1 MDYTNFYG
9 PTTVDPISFY
19 SGITPD
25 VAGVDTYFPVG
36 SSDLSSYY
44 GPTTNVDL
52 AGLYSG
58 QVLPDFSG
66 TDFLSGY
73 QTPGFWDQLTSG
85 NLTGAL
91 SSAYTDLGG
100 LKGLA
105 NLGLGGL
112 SAYYTLKAK
121 DKENALAEQRLNA
134 EIGFRQAEQNQDLA
148 RTDAMMNLLNQR
160 GRVALDPR
168 RYAEIVAS
176 GQIPADLLATQQRVD
191 VGAPAKFA
199 SGGLGLLRGGTSGQ
213 ADKINARLSDGEY
226 VMDAD
231 VVAALGDGNTEAGAR
246 RLDEMREQVRRHKRS
261 AGAKNIPPP
270 AKSPLE
276 YLKKGR

>member
-1 MDYTNFYG
+1 MAIGLQAPADWGYTGY
-9 PTTVDPISFY
+9 DSY
-19 SGITPD
+19 SPP
-25 VAGVDTYFPVG
+25 AVDTGNWGDLG
-36 SSDLSSYY
+36 SGLSFDSSGLGFDYGNLPIDPSSY
-44 GPTTNVDL
+44 
-52 AGLYSG
+52 
-58 QVLPDFSG
+58 
-66 TDFLSGY
+66 LSPY
-73 QTPGFWDQLTSG
+73 TSSYIPSITEAPGFWDQLTSG

-91 SSAYTDLGG
+91 GSAYTNLGG

-121 DKENALAEQRLNA
+121 DEDRDLAERRLEA
-134 EIGFRQAEQNQDLA
+134 ELGLRQTEQNQDLA
-148 RTDAMMNLLNQR
+148 KTDAMMNLLSQR
-160 GRVALDPR
+160 GRVSLDPR

-176 GQIPADLLATQQRVD
+176 GQIPADMLAAQQRVD
-191 VGAPAKFA
+191 VGAPAKLA
-199 SGGLGLLRGGTSGQ
+199 RGGLGLLRGGTSGQ
-213 ADKINARLSDGEY
+213 ADEINARLSDGEY

-246 RLDEMREQVRRHKRS
+246 RLDEMRERVRRHKRS
-261 AGAKNIPPP
+261 AGAKSIPPP